1 MSNYEG
7 DDDDDDNDFDED
19 SHHRQAKELQ
29 KKAISLFAELKQKNC
44 AHPNAEWKNI
54 WNVLL
59 KMLPDDQSI
68 LHCGKEFSPSQ
79 NSFSKSHSK

>member
-29 KKAISLFAELKQKNC
+29 KKAISHFAELKQKNC
-44 AHPNAEWKNI
+44 AHPNAE
-54 WNVLL
+54 
-59 KMLPDDQSI
+59 
-68 LHCGKEFSPSQ
+68 
-79 NSFSKSHSK
+79 